1 MNVLNKEERF
11 TVEPDNGGKRQEMR
25 EFFYPSSIVVFG
37 VADKRANLAQNII
50 VNCRELGFRGDIYP
64 VGKSPGVVY
73 GKEIIT
79 DPESLP
85 TGIDLAVIL
94 VPAGVV
100 ADTLEICGRKGIH
113 HAIISTAG
121 FREFDEV
128 HNAAERDMLAVAK
141 QYGIRFLGP
150 NCIGVI
156 CTSSGLCTPF
166 NPLEPRRFK
175 KGPVSLII
183 QSGGVTT
190 QCAYTFSDEHVGF
203 SKIISAGNKL
213 MIDEVDLLEYLL
225 EDEETEQIHLY
236 LESIEHGRGFLRLAK
251 QSEKP
256 IVILKSNVSQTAA
269 EVAKSHTAALS
280 NNDTVVDGAL
290 KQAGIIRAE
299 NIHDMTVCAKA
310 LQLPPLRGNRLAALS
325 LSGGFSVIIG
335 DACEKYGFT
344 CPTLPR
350 ELLDKIESRRRA
362 GVIRMSNPMDLGDVH
377 DIEALIFTLQSCLA
391 LDYIDGLVMSLLYE
405 PQMITLFGRGMG
417 NPEQIASFFKYLCK
431 ESKKPVAV
439 SVICERQYLEEF
451 KESGIFPVFNDPI
464 ECIRGLRVLRDYWH
478 GRNAKD

>member
-1 MNVLNKEERF
+1 MNGR
-11 TVEPDNGGKRQEMR
+11 KRQEMR
-25 EFFYPSSIVVFG
+25 KFFYPSSIVVFG
-37 VADKRANLAQNII
+37 VADKRTNLAQNII
-50 VNCRELGFRGDIYP
+50 VNCRELGFKGNIYP

-73 GKEIIT
+73 GREIIT

-85 TGIDLAVIL
+85 SDIDLAVIL
-94 VPAGVV
+94 VPAQVV
-100 ADTLEICGRKGIH
+100 ADTLDICGRKGIR
-113 HAIISTAG
+113 HAVISTAG

-128 HNAAERDMLAVAK
+128 NNTAERDMLAVTK
-141 QYGIRFLGP
+141 RYGIRFLGP

-156 CTSSGLCTPF
+156 CTGSGLCTPF

-203 SKIISAGNKL
+203 SKLISAGNKL
-213 MIDEVDLLEYLL
+213 MIDEIDLLEYLM

-236 LESIEHGRGFLRLAK
+236 LESIEHGREFLRLAE
-251 QSEKP
+251 SSRKP
-256 IVILKSNVSQTAA
+256 IVIFKSNVSPTAA

-280 NNDTVVDGAL
+280 NDDAIVDGAL

-299 NIHDMTVCAKA
+299 DIRDMTVCAKA

-325 LSGGFSVIIG
+325 LSGGFSVIMG

-344 CPTLPR
+344 CPALPR
-350 ELLDKIESRRRA
+350 ELLNKIESYRRA

-377 DIEALIFTLQSCLA
+377 DIEALIFTLRSCLA
-391 LDYIDGLVMSLLYE
+391 LDYIDGLAMSLMYE

-417 NPEQIASFFKYLCK
+417 NPEQIASFFKYLSE

-439 SVICERQYLEEF
+439 SVVCERQYLDEF
-451 KESGIFPVFNDPI
+451 KQAGIFPVFNDPI
-464 ECIRGLRVLRDYWH
+464 ECIRALRALKDYWH
-478 GRNAKD
+478 GRHAEDS